1 MSLTAEYSRDRER
14 WRGGDREQ
22 KKYHTVP
29 LVHCHLHISVKRNLN
44 RILNGIFI
52 EIFASDHCVLT
63 SLFGAYSFLLLYSYI
78 PRIFK
83 LGFLV
88 DLISIAS
95 VLVDGGGWRV
105 YRWKNMNNE
114 AKNMS
119 SLYRRCMLTYF
130 VWVWW
135 PRAVKWNNNEFHR
148 KKSFKSRSD
157 PTDECLSSPIAA
169 CANEFMEKRN
179 WNEKS

>member
-1 MSLTAEYSRDRER
+1 MSLTAEDSRDRER

-63 SLFGAYSFLLLYSYI
+63 SLLGAYSFLLLYTSNI
-78 PRIFK
+78 QARFFSRFHFVRISS
-83 LGFLV
+83 G
-88 DLISIAS
+88 
-95 VLVDGGGWRV
+95 GGGWRV

-148 KKSFKSRSD
+148 KKSFESRSD
-157 PTDECLSSPIAA
+157 ATDECLSSPIAA